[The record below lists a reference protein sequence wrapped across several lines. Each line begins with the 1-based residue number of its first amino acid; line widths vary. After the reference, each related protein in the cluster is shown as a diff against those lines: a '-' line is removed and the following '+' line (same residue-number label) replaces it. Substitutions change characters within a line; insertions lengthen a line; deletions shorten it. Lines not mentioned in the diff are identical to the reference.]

1 MRTLYFDAFSGASG
15 DMILGALVDLSG
27 DFAGLSRALARLS
40 RGRFTLR
47 RRRVVSSSLAATKI
61 DVRITAKHDLDE
73 RSFREIA
80 AIVRRGGLPPTVRD
94 LALAIFRRL
103 CEAEARAHGVPFDR
117 VHLHEA
123 GALDAIAD
131 ICGAAWLLHRIAPDR
146 VVVSPLNV
154 GSGTIECRHGTYPV
168 PGPATADLL
177 RGVPV
182 YAEGS
187 PGERVTPTGAAILST
202 IASEYRLLPPMLP
215 SAVGH
220 GAGDRVFPDRPNV
233 LRAILGEE
241 PAALATSIDAPA
253 AHTHGRLGGGT
264 DDIVV
269 IETTIDDMNPQNYG
283 FLVEKAL
290 ASGAL
295 EIYVTPVLMKKSRPG
310 SQVTVILPPERFEK
324 IARLLFRETTTI
336 GFRYRRESRRE
347 LDRAIVKVATR
358 LGAVRVKVSSAGGE
372 VFQVQP
378 EYEDCRRI
386 AQAGDVPLKVVQQ
399 EAIAAWLRVSHAGTS
414 PAKRRRTGA
423 RVSMG
428 HGAPPSSRTVPRA
441 AARRATR
448 PVAKGRRRR

>member
-1 MRTLYFDAFSGASG
+1 
-15 DMILGALVDLSG
+15 MILGALVDLTG
-27 DFAGLSRALARLS
+27 DFAGLSRGLARLG

-47 RRRVVSSSLAATKI
+47 RRRVIASSLAATKI
-61 DVRITAKHDLDE
+61 DVRITARDLPE
-73 RSFREIA
+73 RNFREITSL
-80 AIVRRGGLPPTVRD
+80 VRRGGLPAGARD

-103 CEAEARAHGVPFDR
+103 CEAEARAHGISFDR

-131 ICGAAWLLHRIAPDR
+131 VCGAAWLLHTIAADR

-182 YAEGS
+182 YAEGA
-187 PGERVTPTGAAILST
+187 PGERVTPTGAAILTT

-215 SAVGH
+215 SAIGH
-220 GAGDRVFPDRPNV
+220 GAGDRDFGDRPNV

-253 AHTHGRLGGGT
+253 SHERGILQGGT
-264 DDIVV
+264 DDIIV

-290 ASGAL
+290 GSGAL
-295 EIYVTPVLMKKSRPG
+295 EIYVTPVLMKKGRPG
-310 SQVTVILPPERFEK
+310 SQVTVIVPPERFEDVS
-324 IARLLFRETTTI
+324 RLLFRETTTI

-347 LDRAIVKVATR
+347 LDRAIVVVTTR
-358 LGAVRVKVSSAGGE
+358 FGAVRVKVSSAAGE
-372 VFQVQP
+372 VFQIQP
-378 EYEDCRRI
+378 EYEDCRRL
-386 AQAGDVPLKVVQQ
+386 ARTKDVPLKVVQQ
-399 EAIAAWLRVSHAGTS
+399 EALAAWLRSPAGGRRRAK
-414 PAKRRRTGA
+414 PAGAGAKRRDAASGPRGV
-423 RVSMG
+423 R
-428 HGAPPSSRTVPRA
+428 RA

-448 PVAKGRRRR
+448 SGSPRRRR

>member
-1 MRTLYFDAFSGASG
+1 
-15 DMILGALVDLSG
+15 MILGALVDLSG
-27 DFAGLSRALARLS
+27 DFAGLSRGLARLS

-61 DVRITAKHDLDE
+61 DVRITARRDLDE
-73 RSFREIA
+73 RNFREIA
-80 AIVRRGGLPPTVRD
+80 AIVRRGGLPPPVRD

-103 CEAEARAHGVPFDR
+103 CEAEARAHGVSFDR

-123 GALDAIAD
+123 GAFDAIAD
-131 ICGAAWLLHRIAPDR
+131 ICGAAWLLDRIAPDR

-177 RGVPV
+177 RGVPI

-220 GAGDRVFPDRPNV
+220 GAGDHVFPDRPNV

-241 PAALATSIDAPA
+241 PAALATSIEAPA
-253 AHTHGRLGGGT
+253 AHAHGRLGGGT
-264 DDIVV
+264 DDIIV
-269 IETTIDDMNPQNYG
+269 IETTIDDMSPQNYG

-290 ASGAL
+290 GSGAL
-295 EIYVTPVLMKKSRPG
+295 EIYVTPILMKKGRPG
-310 SQVTVILPPERFEK
+310 SQVTVILPPERFEDVS
-324 IARLLFRETTTI
+324 RLLFRETTTI

-358 LGAVRVKVSSAGGE
+358 FGTARVKVSSANGE

-378 EYEDCRRI
+378 EYEDCRRL
-386 AQAGDVPLKVVQQ
+386 ALERDVPLKEVQR
-399 EAIAAWLRVSHAGTS
+399 EVLGAWQKGSRSAR
-414 PAKRRRTGA
+414 PARPARPAQPARR
-423 RVSMG
+423 S
-428 HGAPPSSRTVPRA
+428 

-448 PVAKGRRRR
+448 TLKGRRRR

>member
-1 MRTLYFDAFSGASG
+1 
-15 DMILGALVDLSG
+15 MILGALVDLSG
-27 DFAGLSRALARLS
+27 DFTGLSRGLARLA

-61 DVRITAKHDLDE
+61 DVRITARRDLDE
-73 RSFREIA
+73 RNFREIA
-80 AIVRRGGLPPTVRD
+80 ALVRRGGLAPPVRD

-103 CEAEARAHGVPFDR
+103 CEAEARAHGVSFDR

-123 GALDAIAD
+123 GAVDAIAD
-131 ICGAAWLLHRIAPDR
+131 ICGAAWLFHRIAADR

-182 YAEGS
+182 YAEGA

-220 GAGDRVFPDRPNV
+220 GAGDRIFPDRPNV

-241 PAALATSIDAPA
+241 PEALATSIDAPA
-253 AHTHGRLGGGT
+253 SHPRGRLGGGT
-264 DDIVV
+264 DDIIV

-290 ASGAL
+290 ATGAL
-295 EIYVTPVLMKKSRPG
+295 EIYVTPILMKKGRPG
-310 SQVTVILPPERFEK
+310 SQVTVILPPERFEEVS
-324 IARLLFRETTTI
+324 RLLFRETTTI

-358 LGAVRVKVSSAGGE
+358 FGAVRMKVSSAAGE

-378 EYEDCRRI
+378 EYEDCRRL
-386 AQAGDVPLKVVQQ
+386 ALERDVPLKTVQH
-399 EAIAAWLRVSHAGTS
+399 EALAAWLRASRGRDARDAG
-414 PAKRRRTGA
+414 PRGIGA
-423 RVSMG
+423 RGRRPAALRRS
-428 HGAPPSSRTVPRA
+428 GAPGVRRVRRP
-441 AARRATR
+441 AARRAVR
-448 PVAKGRRRR
+448 RLPRKRRRS

>member
-1 MRTLYFDAFSGASG
+1 
-15 DMILGALVDLSG
+15 MILGALVDLTG
-27 DFAGLSRALARLS
+27 DFAGLSRALARLG

-61 DVRITAKHDLDE
+61 DVRITARDLDE
-73 RSFREIA
+73 RNFREIA
-80 AIVRRGGLPPTVRD
+80 AVVRRGGLPPAVRD

-103 CEAEARAHGVPFDR
+103 CEAEARAHGVSFDR

-123 GALDAIAD
+123 GAFDAIAD
-131 ICGAAWLLHRIAPDR
+131 ICGAAWLLHRIGADR

-241 PAALATSIDAPA
+241 PEALATSIDAPA

-264 DDIVV
+264 DDIIV

-290 ASGAL
+290 GSGAL
-295 EIYVTPVLMKKSRPG
+295 EIYVTPILMKKGRPG
-310 SQVTVILPPERFEK
+310 SLVTVILPPERFEELS
-324 IARLLFRETTTI
+324 RLLFRETTTI

-358 LGAVRVKVSSAGGE
+358 LGSVRVKVSSANGE
-372 VFQVQP
+372 VFQVQA
-378 EYEDCRRI
+378 EYEDCRRL
-386 AQAGDVPLKVVQQ
+386 AQEHDVPLKAVQQ
-399 EAIAAWLRVSHAGTS
+399 EALAAWLRAS
-414 PAKRRRTGA
+414 RERGA
-423 RVSMG
+423 RPSKG
-428 HGAPPSSRTVPRA
+428 RAKAATRPRRAKGSTSAHGPRIVLRA

-448 PVAKGRRRR
+448 PARKAQRRR